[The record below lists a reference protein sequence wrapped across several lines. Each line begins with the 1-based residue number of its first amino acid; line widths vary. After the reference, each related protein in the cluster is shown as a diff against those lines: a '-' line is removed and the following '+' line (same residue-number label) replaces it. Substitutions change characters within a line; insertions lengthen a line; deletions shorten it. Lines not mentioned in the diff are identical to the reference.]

1 MPVEIKV
8 PQAGESITEVQI
20 GEWLKSVG
28 DSVSRDEA
36 VVELET
42 DKASMEVPAPVAGK
56 IAKVLRKAGE
66 TAKVGD
72 VIAVIEPS
80 GDGGAAAKAGSKPT
94 AEKTESA
101 PAPKSSRPVEKLSPA
116 VERPQA
122 KAPADAQT
130 PAAHPALAG
139 GETRVMPAA
148 RRELAEHN
156 LRAEDVTAT
165 GPGGRLLKEDV
176 QRHVREQPDGGA
188 APQRPLP
195 EAARDDGA
203 RHEEVVPMSMLRR
216 RIAERLVES
225 QHNAALLTTFNE
237 IDMSAVLR
245 LRQERSEQFEKK
257 YQIKLGFMSFFVKA
271 AVDALKRIPEVNA
284 EVRTVNNALSVV
296 YKNFYDVGV
305 AVSTDR
311 GLVVPVIRGAER
323 LSFAEI
329 EVRIGDLAKRARER
343 KIAVEELQGGTFT
356 ISNGGVFG
364 SLMSTPII
372 NPPQSAILGLHAI
385 QDRPV
390 ALNGQVV
397 IRPMMYVALSYDHRI
412 IDGRESVT
420 FLKRIKECVEDP
432 TRMLLEV

>member
-20 GEWLKSVG
+20 GEWLKSEG
-28 DSVSRDEA
+28 DAVALDEA

-42 DKASMEVPAPVAGK
+42 DKASMEVPAPAAGRL
-56 IAKVLRKAGE
+56 AKVLKQAGD

-72 VIAVIEPS
+72 VIAVIEP
-80 GDGGAAAKAGSKPT
+80 GAAAPAAGKSSSASAAAKST
-94 AEKTESA
+94 ARATTAAPRSSTAAGKSAAETAGPPDGNGESA
-101 PAPKSSRPVEKLSPA
+101 
-116 VERPQA
+116 A
-122 KAPADAQT
+122 KAEP
-130 PAAHPALAG
+130 
-139 GETRVMPAA
+139 RVMPAA
-148 RRELAEHN
+148 RRALAEHG
-156 LRAEDVTAT
+156 LQATDVKAS

-176 QRHVREQPDGGA
+176 QRHVEQAGEKAEAGVPDRTAPGSHGA
-188 APQRPLP
+188 G
-195 EAARDDGA
+195 D
-203 RHEEVVPMSMLRR
+203 RHEEIVPMSMLRR
-216 RIAERLVES
+216 RIAERLVEA
-225 QHNAALLTTFNE
+225 QHAGALLTTFNE

-245 LRQERSEQFEKK
+245 LRQERAEQFEK
-257 YQIKLGFMSFFVKA
+257 QSGVKLGFTSFFVKA
-271 AVDALKRIPEVNA
+271 AVDALRRIPEVNA
-284 EVRTVNNALSVV
+284 EVRVIDDAPSIV
-296 YKNFYDVGV
+296 YKNYFDIGV

-311 GLVVPVIRGAER
+311 GLVVPVIRNAER

-329 EVRIGDLAKRARER
+329 EVKIGDLARRARER

-372 NPPQSAILGLHAI
+372 NPPQSGILGLHAI
-385 QDRPV
+385 QERPV
-390 ALNGQVV
+390 AVNGQVV
-397 IRPMMYVALSYDHRI
+397 IRPMMYVALTYDHRI